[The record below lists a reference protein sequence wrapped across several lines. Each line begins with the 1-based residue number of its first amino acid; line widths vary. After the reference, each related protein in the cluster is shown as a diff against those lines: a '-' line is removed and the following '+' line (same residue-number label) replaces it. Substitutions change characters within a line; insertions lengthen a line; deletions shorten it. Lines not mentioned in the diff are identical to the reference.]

1 MKGFNVNFNV
11 KIVIICFILLILLF
25 NFHSLIT
32 LVNREMSQQPIELN
46 ERLKLKFNEI
56 YNTFLW
62 TSAGGGSGPGS
73 TLEYTKTT
81 RDIIYTVVNK
91 YKINSILDSPCGA
104 MVWMPELLKNLTA
117 TNRRFKY
124 HGLDIV
130 ESVLNKS
137 RVKYADTY
145 KNWRF
150 SVGDMTRG
158 NLPSNY
164 DLILSRDALQH
175 LPLISIYEALRSFA
189 YAPNARYL
197 LVGSYMNSN
206 RNQNITV
213 GQYFE
218 NNLSL
223 LPFNLTHMEEY
234 KEVDN
239 IKFLVLYDIP
249 NYLRKVNFEKMKND
263 ILSFN

>member
-56 YNTFLW
+56 YNTFFW

-104 MVWMPELLKNLTA
+104 MV
-117 TNRRFKY
+117 
-124 HGLDIV
+124 
-130 ESVLNKS
+130 
-137 RVKYADTY
+137 
-145 KNWRF
+145 
-150 SVGDMTRG
+150 
-158 NLPSNY
+158 
-164 DLILSRDALQH
+164 
-175 LPLISIYEALRSFA
+175 
-189 YAPNARYL
+189 
-197 LVGSYMNSN
+197 
-206 RNQNITV
+206 
-213 GQYFE
+213 
-218 NNLSL
+218 
-223 LPFNLTHMEEY
+223 
-234 KEVDN
+234 
-239 IKFLVLYDIP
+239 
-249 NYLRKVNFEKMKND
+249 
-263 ILSFN
+263 